1 MNMHVLKV
9 FNKTFLYYIIY
20 WLFYFILFVSYRLS
34 IETSYF
40 PENSFVVSLKIS
52 VLLNLVLLPFA
63 ILATHLV
70 SEIILPIFFLKK
82 RLLIFSLMV
91 IAITLI
97 GPMFLYFPIKY
108 IVEPYIIDWKVSLPN
123 YFAGSMKL
131 VYCMVPLLWYK
142 VSTLYKENELNY
154 QKVINEKLESE
165 LKLRDTELKLLK
177 SQIHPHFL
185 FNTLNNL
192 YSLSLEKSEKTPE
205 IIIKLSDLL
214 SYITYDC
221 NSEKVSLEKEVDFI
235 QSYIELEKLRYDKT
249 LIINTSIVGDYKN
262 KFIAPM
268 ILHTF
273 IENSFKHGASKDTG
287 NPRIDINLTLNDNWL
302 NFNVFNSKVIEDDKS
317 VTGIGIENA
326 KRRLQLIYPNRHS
339 LEIVSNRNTFN
350 VFLEIQ
356 L

>member
-1 MNMHVLKV
+1 LKQNYWIVLQP
-9 FNKTFLYYIIY
+9 
-20 WLFYFILFVSYRLS
+20 ILVGPCIAVR
-34 IETSYF
+34 
-40 PENSFVVSLKIS
+40 VVTK
-52 VLLNLVLLPFA
+52 
-63 ILATHLV
+63 
-70 SEIILPIFFLKK
+70 
-82 RLLIFSLMV
+82 
-91 IAITLI
+91 
-97 GPMFLYFPIKY
+97 
-108 IVEPYIIDWKVSLPN
+108 
-123 YFAGSMKL
+123 
-131 VYCMVPLLWYK
+131 
-142 VSTLYKENELNY
+142 
-154 QKVINEKLESE
+154 
-165 LKLRDTELKLLK
+165 
-177 SQIHPHFL
+177 
-185 FNTLNNL
+185 
-192 YSLSLEKSEKTPE
+192 EKTPE

-221 NSEKVSLEKEVDFI
+221 NSEKVSLEKEIDFI

-262 KFIAPM
+262 KYIAPM

-317 VTGIGIENA
+317 ISGIGIENA

-339 LEIVSNRNTFN
+339 LEIVSNRSTFN

>member
-1 MNMHVLKV
+1 MHVTKV
-9 FNKTFLYYIIY
+9 FNKTFPYYIIY
-20 WLFYFILFVSYRLS
+20 WVFYFILFVSYRYS
-34 IETSYF
+34 IQISIF
-40 PENSFVVSLKIS
+40 PEKSFAETLKIS
-52 VLLNLVLLPFA
+52 VLLNLVFLPFA

-70 SEIILPIFFLKK
+70 SDIFLPMFFLKK
-82 RLLIFSLMV
+82 RLLVFSLLV
-91 IAITLI
+91 ITITLI
-97 GPMFLYFPIKY
+97 GPMLLYFPIKL
-108 IVEPYIIDWKVSLPN
+108 IVEPYILKVKWSYTLTN

-142 VSTLYKENELNY
+142 VSILYKENALNY